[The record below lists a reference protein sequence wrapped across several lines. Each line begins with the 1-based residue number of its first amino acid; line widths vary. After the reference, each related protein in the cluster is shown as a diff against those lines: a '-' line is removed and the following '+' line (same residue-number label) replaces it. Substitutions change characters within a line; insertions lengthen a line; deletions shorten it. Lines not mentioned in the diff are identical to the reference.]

1 MMAELNWDRLL
12 HPSSLAVIAT
22 FLVPIV
28 GVIAYYWARV
38 QSTRSTNALK
48 RTLAERGM
56 SADEIER
63 VVAARPSEE
72 KEG

>member
-1 MMAELNWDRLL
+1 MMAEVNWDRLL
-12 HPSSLAVIAT
+12 HPSTLAVLAA
-22 FLVPIV
+22 FLVPTV
-28 GVIAYYWARV
+28 GVVAYYWARV

-63 VVAARPSEE
+63 VVAAQPSAE
-72 KEG
+72 KED